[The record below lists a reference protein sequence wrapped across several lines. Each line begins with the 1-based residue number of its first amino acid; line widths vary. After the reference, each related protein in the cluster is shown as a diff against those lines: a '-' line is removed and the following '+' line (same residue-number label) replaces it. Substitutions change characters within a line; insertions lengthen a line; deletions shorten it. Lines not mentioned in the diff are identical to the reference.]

1 MFKERKEKRVAH
13 KAAIEGYKQLLD
25 AAKEDIDHNTDY
37 QTFKRKWGHDS
48 RFEALDRKERESLLN
63 ERVLALKR
71 SVEEEARAKR
81 AASVSSFKSMLR
93 ENKEISETSRWS
105 KVKDILRNDPRYKS
119 VKHEDREAIFNEY
132 ISELTEFDEEAERET
147 KAKRAEEE
155 KLKERERVLRK
166 QKEREE
172 QEVERVRSKAR
183 RKEAI
188 ESYQALLVET
198 IKDSQI
204 SWTDAKPKL
213 EKDPQGRAA
222 NPHLDQSDLDKLFR
236 EHIKSLY
243 DRCAHEY
250 KALLADVITTDAAAK
265 EYEDGKTV
273 LNSWSTAKRLLKDD
287 VRYNKMPRKD
297 RESLWR
303 RHVDDLQRKRKPT
316 VDQGLETVDQKKHL
330 SGSRRTYD
338 RR

>member
-1 MFKERKEKRVAH
+1 
-13 KAAIEGYKQLLD
+13 
-25 AAKEDIDHNTDY
+25 DIDHNTDY
-37 QTFKRKWGHDS
+37 QTFKRKLGYDS

-81 AASVSSFKSMLR
+81 ATSVSSFKSMLR

-119 VKHEDREAIFNEY
+119 VNHEDREAIYNEY
-132 ISELTEFDEEAERET
+132 ISELTEFDKEAERET

-155 KLKERERVLRK
+155 
-166 QKEREE
+166 REE
-172 QEVERVRSKAR
+172 QEGERVRSKAR

-198 IKDSQI
+198 IKYSQTDS
-204 SWTDAKPKL
+204 KPKL
-213 EKDPQGRAA
+213 DKDPQGRAT
-222 NPHLDQSDLDKLFR
+222 NPYLDQSDLDKLFR

-243 DRCAHEY
+243 DWCAHEY
-250 KALLADVITTDAAAK
+250 KALLSDVITTDAAAK
-265 EYEDGKTV
+265 VYEDGKTV
-273 LNSWSTAKRLLKDD
+273 FNSWSTAKRFKD
-287 VRYNKMPRKD
+287 K
-297 RESLWR
+297 ESLWWW
-303 RHVDDLQRKRKPT
+303 HVDDLERKRKPT
-316 VDQGLETVDQKKHL
+316 VDQDMEPVDSRKHL
-330 SGSRRTYD
+330 SRSRRTYD